1 MMNNRLLNRVYSRN
15 VKGILLFTLILM
27 LIPAFVSTSYFIS
40 VLIMVGLYTLISTGM
55 NMLMGFAGQISLGH
69 AAFYGIGA
77 YSSAYVTVKL
87 GMPSLVGILVGMLLT
102 GIIAFI
108 VGIPTLK
115 LTGHYLALATL
126 GIGMIAFTF
135 FKQWKT
141 ITGGLDGF
149 FGIPALTLFG
159 IEFDSETK
167 FYYLVWIVAI
177 LGILLTRNVVQSRVG
192 RAFRAIHSS
201 EIASN
206 SIGVDIRK
214 YKLQVFIMSGVYASV
229 AGSIYAHYVS
239 FINPMLFESKMSID
253 FLIMSVIG
261 GSGSIW
267 GGLVGSAVFIIL
279 GEVLKDVIPMVMHN
293 QSSDQFQ
300 IVFFGVMLV
309 VLLIYMPEGLVPAF
323 VKLRDKAF
331 GRFKGGRRGAASENK
346 QKTNADSDSIENS

>member
-1 MMNNRLLNRVYSRN
+1 MNNSLLSQVYSRS

-27 LIPAFVSTSYFIS
+27 LVPAFVSSSYFIS
-40 VLIMVGLYTLISTGM
+40 VLILVGLYTLISTGM

-69 AAFYGIGA
+69 AAFYGVGA

-87 GMPSLVGILVGMLLT
+87 GMPSIVGILVGVLLT
-102 GIIAFI
+102 AIIAFI

-135 FKQWKT
+135 FKQWKD
-141 ITGGLDGF
+141 ITGGLNGF
-149 FGIPALTLFG
+149 FGIPALNLFG
-159 IEFDSETK
+159 IEFDSEVK
-167 FYYLVWIVAI
+167 FYYLVWLIAL

-201 EIASN
+201 EIAAN
-206 SIGVDIRK
+206 SIGVNIQK
-214 YKLQVFIMSGVYASV
+214 YKLQVFILSAVYASI

-267 GGLVGSAVFIIL
+267 GGLIGSAVFIIL
-279 GEVLKDVIPMVMHN
+279 GEVLKDVIPMVMHT
-293 QSSDQFQ
+293 QSSDEFQ

-309 VLLIYMPEGLVPAF
+309 VLLIYMPEGLAPAF
-323 VKLRDKAF
+323 VKLRNKAF
-331 GRFKGGRRGAASENK
+331 NWLKLSRRRSRGAADSMENP
-346 QKTNADSDSIENS
+346 